1 MILDSEGGHYVF
13 EVVLGYQVGDEPGFT
28 IPYLVQADDPSEAEE
43 KVNNCLDEHGI
54 GEVFWIEDLSQPY
67 GLREYMESL
76 EDNGDEA
83 HILLS
88 ELTDDDFQ
96 EILEG

>member
-1 MILDSEGGHYVF
+1 MILASENGHYVF
-13 EVVLGYQVGDEPGFT
+13 EVVLGYQVSEERHFT
-28 IPYLVQADDPSEAEE
+28 IPYLVQADDLDEAEE
-43 KVNNCLDEHGI
+43 RVRNCLEEHGV
-54 GEVFWIEDLSQPY
+54 GDAFWIEELSDPY
-67 GLREYMESL
+67 EIREYMESL

-88 ELTDDDFQ
+88 DLTDDDFQ